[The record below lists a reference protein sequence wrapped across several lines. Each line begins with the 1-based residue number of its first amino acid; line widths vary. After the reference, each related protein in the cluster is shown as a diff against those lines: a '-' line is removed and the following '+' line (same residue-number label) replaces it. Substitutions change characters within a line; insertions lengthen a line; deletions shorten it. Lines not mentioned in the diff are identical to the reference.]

1 MAVNLSTAQSGDVFL
16 TQGGRRLI
24 YLAEKNDLSLTPYSY
39 CLKCQNTGDSYYY
52 SVDGIH
58 SNHLSF
64 PKYNL
69 ACIEKQ
75 VGVNI
80 LQNTNN
86 LQNTTNLDSNDEWA
100 LALKV
105 LAWVVFVVCVV
116 ASIILFGDYQA
127 DIAWIPLVYG
137 VLQLVPTM
145 VIANISAN
153 LKKSNQIQ
161 NAILGELKK
170 QNK

>member
-1 MAVNLSTAQSGDVFL
+1 MSDSLEPQALQPTRFL
-16 TQGGRRLI
+16 C
-24 YLAEKNDLSLTPYSY
+24 PW
-39 CLKCQNTGDSYYY
+39 DSPGENAG
-52 SVDGIH
+52 VGT
-58 SNHLSF
+58 NSF
-64 PKYNL
+64 L
-69 ACIEKQ
+69 Q
-75 VGVNI
+75 VNI
-80 LQNTNN
+80 SQNTNN
-86 LQNTTNLDSNDEWA
+86 LQNTTNLDSNDKWA

-116 ASIILFGDYQA
+116 ASIILFGEYQA